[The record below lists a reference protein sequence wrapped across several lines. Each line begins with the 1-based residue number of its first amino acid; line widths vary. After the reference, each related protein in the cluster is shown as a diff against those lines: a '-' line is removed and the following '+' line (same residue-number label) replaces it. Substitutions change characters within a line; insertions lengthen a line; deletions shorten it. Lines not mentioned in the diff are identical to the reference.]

1 MAAPATAKKT
11 GMMWH
16 SAVAASSAA
25 AQARYL
31 PVSSPRDSTPRNS
44 TAKVSAME
52 NENSPANVDA
62 MLPP

>member
-16 SAVAASSAA
+16 RAVAASSAA

-31 PVSSPRDSTPRNS
+31 PVSSPLRQHTQ
-44 TAKVSAME
+44 E
-52 NENSPANVDA
+52 QHGEG
-62 MLPP
+62 